1 MPVTNVTP
9 GGTSVNVPY
18 GTGAAPAPRAPS
30 VLAGVGGGLNA
41 APKAAP
47 RNPGG
52 TNTGKIQAPAAAAQK
67 VGAQVAS
74 QNQNVQTQQQ
84 AQQNV
89 QPDYRDALYYQQLAA
104 LNYSYQNVLNQYN
117 MSDTQ
122 DQAAT
127 TAANQQ
133 AAAANQ
139 VRQQNV
145 LNSSLRSGLL
155 ESGQVGYN
163 QDLNA
168 AALANQ
174 QSANME
180 SLRAKQQASNL
191 ARLQAG
197 ETLDDKS
204 YQAVLD
210 AIGRAGQSDLTNNPV
225 TPPAKKGGGGTKTH
239 SGGSKQDKAKGVSGT
254 ANAAGANR
262 NQKGV
267 SGTVGARRAAANLAA
282 ARRSPA
288 LRGSLPPS
296 ALIR

>member
-1 MPVTNVTP
+1 MPVTNQTP
-9 GGTSVNVPY
+9 GGTQVNIPY
-18 GTGAAPAPRAPS
+18 GTGAPAPRAPS

-180 SLRAKQQASNL
+180 ALRQKQQASNL

-197 ETLDDKS
+197 QTLDQGS
-204 YQAVLD
+204 YQDALD
-210 AIGRAGQSDLTNNPV
+210 AIDRANKLDLNNNPV
-225 TPPAKKGGGGTKTH
+225 TPPPKKGGGTKTH

>member
-1 MPVTNVTP
+1 M
-9 GGTSVNVPY
+9 
-18 GTGAAPAPRAPS
+18 AAGPAPNVGAPS
-30 VLAGVGGGLNA
+30 AGAVARATNPTPTYNSAAVGIA

-52 TNTGKIQAPAAAAQK
+52 TNTGIQAPAAAAQK

-180 SLRAKQQASNL
+180 ALRQKQQASNL

-197 ETLDDKS
+197 QTLDQGS
-204 YQAVLD
+204 YQDALD
-210 AIGRAGQSDLTNNPV
+210 AIDRANKLDLNNNPV
-225 TPPAKKGGGGTKTH
+225 TPPPKKGGGTKTH

-267 SGTVGARRAAANLAA
+267 SGTVGSRRAAANLAA

>member
-1 MPVTNVTP
+1 MPVTNQTP
-9 GGTSVNVPY
+9 GGTQVNIPY
-18 GTGAAPAPRAPS
+18 GTGAPAPRAPS

-47 RNPGG
+47 RNLGG

-67 VGAQVAS
+67 VGAQVAT

-180 SLRAKQQASNL
+180 ALRQKQQASNL

-197 ETLDDKS
+197 QTLDQGS
-204 YQAVLD
+204 YQDALD
-210 AIGRAGQSDLTNNPV
+210 AIDRANKLDLNNNPV
-225 TPPAKKGGGGTKTH
+225 TPPPKKGGGTKTH

>member
-1 MPVTNVTP
+1 MPVTNATP
-9 GGTSVNVPY
+9 GGTQVNVPY

-180 SLRAKQQASNL
+180 ALRQKQQASNL

-197 ETLDDKS
+197 ATLDQGS
-204 YQAVLD
+204 YQDALD
-210 AIGRAGQSDLTNNPV
+210 AIDRANKLDLNNNPV
-225 TPPAKKGGGGTKTH
+225 TPPPKKGGGTKTH

-267 SGTVGARRAAANLAA
+267 SGTVGSRRAAANLAA